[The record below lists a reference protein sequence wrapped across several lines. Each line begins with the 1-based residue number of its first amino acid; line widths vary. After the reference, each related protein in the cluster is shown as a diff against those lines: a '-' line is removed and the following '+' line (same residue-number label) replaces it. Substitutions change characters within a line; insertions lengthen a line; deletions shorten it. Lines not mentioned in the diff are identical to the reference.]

1 MAISERTGDDVF
13 GLLKNIRI
21 LTKISIPAVVIA
33 AVATGIVAYST
44 HSLSALA
51 RTTESVVTK
60 EGKRVEL
67 ALEAEALFNS
77 AAVSEK
83 NVILFQEEEPKRTNI
98 ANYDKISAAVLQTLD
113 RLAPITEA
121 ADQRALIEVFRT
133 AVGDRRKASARV
145 FELALQHKDAE
156 AFAVSVGEGAKF
168 RKIAIDAVDKLI
180 ALNRGSLDAARLGA
194 AALADQTRM
203 VLVGSAVIGLVVAFL
218 LLGWIALFQIARPL
232 FGMTAEMERLAKGDL
247 DIAIVGA
254 ERRDEVGALARSLEV
269 FKQNAIA
276 TRRLEAEK
284 QAEQEM
290 KARRQI
296 AIEGYIATFEGG
308 VRGSLNALASAAT
321 EMRATSQGMAATAE
335 EASRQ
340 ATTVAAAAEEASVNV
355 QTVAAATEE
364 LSSSVTEIG
373 RQVTQ
378 STKIAG
384 EAVEEASRTNAT
396 VNGLSEAAQK
406 IGDVVKLISDIASQT
421 NLLALNATIEAA
433 RAGEAGKG
441 FAVVASEVKSL
452 ANQTASATE
461 EITAQVTA
469 MQSATSRAVQA
480 IGSIGG
486 TIGTINEIATT
497 IAAAVEEQGAAT
509 QEIARNVQGAAEG
522 THQVSANIV
531 GVNQAAAET
540 GVASEH
546 VLTAAEELG
555 RQAET
560 LRSDVDSFLAQIRA
574 A

>member
-1 MAISERTGDDVF
+1 ML

-44 HSLSALA
+44 HSLGTLA
-51 RTTESVVTK
+51 QTTDSVVTK
-60 EGKRVEL
+60 EAKRVEL

-83 NVILFQEEEPKRTNI
+83 NVILFSEEEPKRQNI
-98 ANYDKISAAVLQTLD
+98 ANYDKISTAVMQTLD
-113 RLAPITEA
+113 RLGAITEA
-121 ADQRALIEVFRT
+121 ADQRALIEVFRS
-133 AVGDRRKASARV
+133 AVFDRRKASARV
-145 FELALQHKDAE
+145 FEFALQRKDAE

-180 ALNRGSLDAARLGA
+180 ALNRSSLDTARHGA
-194 AALADQTRM
+194 AELAAQTRA
-203 VLVGSAVIGLVVAFL
+203 VLVGSAATGLVVAFL

-232 FGMTAEMERLAKGDL
+232 FGMTAEMERLATGEL
-247 DIAIVGA
+247 DIEIVGA

-284 QAEQEM
+284 KAEQAKKEQ
-290 KARRQI
+290 RQAMVEQHI
-296 AIEGYIATFEGG
+296 AAFDTS
-308 VRGSLNALASAAT
+308 VSGSLELLASAAT
-321 EMRATSQGMAATAE
+321 EMRATSQSMSATAE

-340 ATTVAAAAEEASVNV
+340 AITVAAAAEEASVNV
-355 QTVAAATEE
+355 QTVATATEE
-364 LSSSVTEIG
+364 LSSSVSEIG

-384 EAVEEASRTNAT
+384 EAVEEAARTNET

-461 EITAQVTA
+461 EITAQVAA

-509 QEIARNVQGAAEG
+509 QEIARNVHGAAEG

-540 GVASEH
+540 GVASEQ

-560 LRSDVDSFLAQIRA
+560 LRGDVDSFLAKIRTA
-574 A
+574 